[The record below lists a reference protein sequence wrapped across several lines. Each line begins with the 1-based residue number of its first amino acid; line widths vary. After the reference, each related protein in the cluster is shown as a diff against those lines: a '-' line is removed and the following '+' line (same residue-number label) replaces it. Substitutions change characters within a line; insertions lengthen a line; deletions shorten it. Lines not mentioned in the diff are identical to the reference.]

1 MSKFK
6 NIAIDKLNEE
16 NLLAYLNDLN
26 SLSSNYPDF
35 ENWSTDKL
43 ANYIIEQQPDILSKI
58 HPAYRDTFFSERPKI
73 DLLVWS
79 KELFLNREK
88 LLLSEPLS

>member
-43 ANYIIEQQPDILSKI
+43 ANYIVEQQPDILNKI
-58 HPAYRDTFFSERPKI
+58 HSAYRDTFFSERPKI
-73 DLLVWS
+73 DLIVWA
-79 KELFLNREK
+79 KELFLKSENSMVFK
-88 LLLSEPLS
+88 SLS